1 MDAGK
6 IRSYQDRVGTP
17 RVMGQKTTETA
28 AVYQAR
34 GHLTQAR
41 ADQRALGRFHEE
53 EIDKKLNCLNISRKF
68 EA

>member
-6 IRSYQDRVGTP
+6 SRSHQDRVGTP
-17 RVMGQKTTETA
+17 RVRGQKTTETA
-28 AVYQAR
+28 AVYQAG

-53 EIDKKLNCLNISRKF
+53 EIDK
-68 EA
+68 